1 MRTLLLPQ
9 HIQPEEEPLTEPSPP
24 SKRPSE
30 VTRLLFKAVKGLP
43 EEEQRAVF
51 EYFFERGIGIP
62 QPPLFGEFLA
72 RGTELHGLAGPGAWR
87 EQPLSTLFTAQKPT
101 SAQQMIP
108 VRLSED
114 QHRRLKQWCAEHN
127 FHMSVVVRGL
137 IERFLDSWEERA
149 A

>member
-1 MRTLLLPQ
+1 M
-9 HIQPEEEPLTEPSPP
+9 TEQSPP

-30 VTRLLFKAVKGLP
+30 ITRLLFKAVKGLP

-62 QPPLFGEFLA
+62 QPPFFEQFVREGVELRGAVERGA
-72 RGTELHGLAGPGAWR
+72 RHDP
-87 EQPLSTLFTAQKPT
+87 PLSLLFTAQKPGGP
-101 SAQQMIP
+101 QQMIP